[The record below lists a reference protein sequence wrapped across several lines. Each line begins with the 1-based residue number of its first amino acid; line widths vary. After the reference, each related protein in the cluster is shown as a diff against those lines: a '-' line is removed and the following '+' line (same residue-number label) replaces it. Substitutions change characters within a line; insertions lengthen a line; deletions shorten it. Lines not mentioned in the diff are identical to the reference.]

1 MPQVHNA
8 FTDQLGLDWPI
19 VQAPMA
25 GVSTPSL
32 AAAVSNAGGLGS
44 LGVGAMS
51 PDAAK
56 ATIRETRTLT
66 NRAININLFCHR
78 PAQADPQVNAAWV
91 ERMAPLFASF
101 DAKPPETLR
110 EIYASFVGNDDMLGI
125 LLEERPNVVSFH
137 FGLPTQAQI
146 DALKNAG
153 IFLAASATSMDEA
166 RTIQAAG
173 IDAIVAQGIE
183 AGGHRGVFDP
193 DAPDAQ
199 LSTLVLTQILADAMD
214 IPVIAAGGIMTGG
227 GVASALSTGASA
239 AQLGT
244 AFVAC
249 PETSADAAYRAA
261 LADASEHGSVLTR
274 AFSGRPARGLKNAFT
289 HWANAN
295 SDAKIPVYPNAYDA
309 AKALNAAAMAAS
321 VTGYGAQWAGQGA
334 PLSRALPAAEMMRI
348 LIAEL
353 EAAYVLPDQI

>member
-1 MPQVHNA
+1 MAQFHNA
-8 FTDQLGLDWPI
+8 LTEKLGLEWPI

-25 GVSTPSL
+25 GVSTPAL

-51 PDAAK
+51 PDVARK
-56 ATIRETRTLT
+56 TIRETRALT

-78 PAQADPQVNAAWV
+78 PAQADPQVNAAWI

-101 DAKPPETLR
+101 DAKPPETLC
-110 EIYASFVGNDDMLGI
+110 EIYASFVGNDDMSGV

-146 DALKNAG
+146 DALKDAG
-153 IFLAASATSMDEA
+153 IFLVASATSLDEA

-193 DAPDAQ
+193 DAPDAL
-199 LSTLVLTQILADAMD
+199 LSTLVLTQILTEALD

-227 GVASALSTGASA
+227 SIASALSAGASA

-249 PETSADAAYRAA
+249 PETLADAAYRAA
-261 LADASEHGSVLTR
+261 LADASEQGTVLTK
-274 AFSGRPARGLKNAFT
+274 AFSGRPARGLINAFT
-289 HWANAN
+289 HWANTN
-295 SDAKIPVYPNAYDA
+295 SDVKIPVYPNAYDA
-309 AKALNAAAMAAS
+309 AKALNSAAMAAN

-334 PLSRALPAAEMMRI
+334 PLSRALPAAEMMRV

-353 EAAYVLPDQI
+353 EAAHASFDRV